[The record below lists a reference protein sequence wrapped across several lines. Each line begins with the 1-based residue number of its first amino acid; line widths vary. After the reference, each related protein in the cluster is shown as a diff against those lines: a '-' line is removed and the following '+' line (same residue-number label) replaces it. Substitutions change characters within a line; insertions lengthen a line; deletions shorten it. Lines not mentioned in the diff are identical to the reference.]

1 MSDPEWVEPPSDV
14 LVLDKDNFVETVNSE
29 DFVIVE
35 FYAPWCGHCKKLE
48 PEWESAAT
56 VLKKEG
62 IVLAKVDATENQELA
77 QEYEV
82 TGYPTIKMFRKGNAF
97 DYNGGRDK
105 NTIISYLLEQA
116 GPPSLELNTKKAYD
130 NILKKG
136 SPKGPGTPVI
146 GFFQNAEDPLLNA
159 YADGAN
165 NVRED
170 YQFYHVYG
178 ENVKKFGGKMG
189 ELRLYQKP
197 HLQSKF
203 EKPFLAL
210 DLADASAKDVRDFVI
225 SGTLPLVGHYN

>member
-1 MSDPEWVEPPSDV
+1 M
-14 LVLDKDNFVETVNSE
+14 
-29 DFVIVE
+29 
-35 FYAPWCGHCKKLE
+35 
-48 PEWESAAT
+48 
-56 VLKKEG
+56 
-62 IVLAKVDATENQELA
+62 
-77 QEYEV
+77 
-82 TGYPTIKMFRKGNAF
+82 
-97 DYNGGRDK
+97 
-105 NTIISYLLEQA
+105 EQA
-116 GPPSLELNTKKAYD
+116 GPPSPELNTKKAYD

-146 GFFQNAEDPLLNA
+146 GFFENAEDPLINA

-203 EKPFLAL
+203 EKPFLSL

-225 SGTLPLVGHYN
+225 SGTLPLVGHYNKATAKYYDDNAPYCLVFYTVDFGYDYIKVTSITANFSRSS